1 MANVVAQIQ
10 TITVDGE
17 QIAYVPDTLSYQPF
31 VVASSQIMDTSNNLG
46 VNKYN
51 INDLTAEDTTNIS
64 FQIVRTEENARRFEE
79 WRRLTNNNEYVV
91 INVYFGEDINSGIS
105 YTIENC
111 RLQSGVSDV
120 FKNMIDVTFLGN
132 EVKGV

>member
-17 QIAYVPDTLSYQPF
+17 QISYVPDTLSYQPF
-31 VVASSQIMDTSNNLG
+31 VVSSSQIMDTSNNLG

-51 INDLTAEDTTNIS
+51 INDLTAEDTTTIS

>member
-51 INDLTAEDTTNIS
+51 INDLTAEDTTTIS
-64 FQIVRTEENARRFEE
+64 FQIVRTEENARKFEE

>member
-17 QIAYVPDTLSYQPF
+17 QIAYVPDSLSYQPF
-31 VVASSQIMDTSNNLG
+31 VVSSSQIMDTSNNLG

-51 INDLTAEDTTNIS
+51 INDLTAEDTTTIS

-120 FKNMIDVTFLGN
+120 FKNIIDVTFLGN